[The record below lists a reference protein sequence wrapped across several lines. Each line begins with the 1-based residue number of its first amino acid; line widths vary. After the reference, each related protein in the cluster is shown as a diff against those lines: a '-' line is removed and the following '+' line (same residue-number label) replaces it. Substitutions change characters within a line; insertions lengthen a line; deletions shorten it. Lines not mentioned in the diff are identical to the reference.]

1 MCRSHIF
8 SHALN
13 SFALDVF
20 IKRRH
25 QLLQLSFSCACRP
38 YQSNCDKVWKR
49 PQTTSNYAVFIA
61 FCEACWCHANEEC
74 DPFVNSEWNTPTRP
88 HYALSLAV
96 RNHRPHKFHTQKK
109 KKKKPSKFEYSNEEA
124 GRVRHH
130 IKYSAL
136 ILVFFVVPSS
146 LICRM
151 EGNGARVGGM
161 QIQNIMFCINYTF
174 RLRATENMFC
184 VAFANS
190 QLLWLCDTPSA
201 LPRSVDMTIK
211 TASVIFELLNG
222 IFCHILRFYVE
233 PLAYATQSTNG
244 YATYGEINSAIWH
257 RRQEEK
263 KILREIDHAVQFR
276 RPSSDKKKYMRRK
289 GKKWVRVPFEI
300 INFVTLSLI
309 TLTVCCAV
317 CILGFRLAWGHKSH
331 HTKLYVCRRRAII
344 AHMVEIGGGLRLCTT
359 AIHAA
364 LRHKHT
370 TLWRHNTGCRAY
382 QGSIT

>member
-1 MCRSHIF
+1 MSIRCHCRFITSEHQQPLFRLTNNFKTQQMPVGTIRRKCAEATYF
-8 SHALN
+8 RTHSILLRWMSSSSVGTSFCSYHSHAPVARTKAIVTKCEN
-13 SFALDVF
+13 D
-20 IKRRH
+20 
-25 QLLQLSFSCACRP
+25 P
-38 YQSNCDKVWKR
+38 KR
-49 PQTTSNYAVFIA
+49 PAIMLFLLPSVRRVDAMPTGNAIHLWT
-61 FCEACWCHANEEC
+61 ANGIRPP
-74 DPFVNSEWNTPTRP
+74 DRTMHSRSPSEITDRKNNIPKKR
-88 HYALSLAV
+88 
-96 RNHRPHKFHTQKK
+96 QKN
-109 KKKKPSKFEYSNEEA
+109 PSKFEYSNEEA

-146 LICRM
+146 LTCRM

-222 IFCHILRFYVE
+222 IFCHILRFYVK

-263 KILREIDHAVQFR
+263 KK
-276 RPSSDKKKYMRRK
+276 DK
-289 GKKWVRVPFEI
+289 
-300 INFVTLSLI
+300 
-309 TLTVCCAV
+309 
-317 CILGFRLAWGHKSH
+317 
-331 HTKLYVCRRRAII
+331 
-344 AHMVEIGGGLRLCTT
+344 
-359 AIHAA
+359 
-364 LRHKHT
+364 
-370 TLWRHNTGCRAY
+370 
-382 QGSIT
+382 

>member
-1 MCRSHIF
+1 MRLSPVPKQLWQSVKTTPNDQQLCCFYCLLWGVLMPCQRGMRSICEQRMEYAHQT
-8 SHALN
+8 ALCTL
-13 SFALDVF
+13 A
-20 IKRRH
+20 RR
-25 QLLQLSFSCACRP
+25 QKS
-38 YQSNCDKVWKR
+38 
-49 PQTTSNYAVFIA
+49 
-61 FCEACWCHANEEC
+61 
-74 DPFVNSEWNTPTRP
+74 PTAKITYP
-88 HYALSLAV
+88 
-96 RNHRPHKFHTQKK
+96 KK
-109 KKKKPSKFEYSNEEA
+109 EKKTPSKFEYSNEEA

-146 LICRM
+146 LTCRM

-263 KILREIDHAVQFR
+263 K
-276 RPSSDKKKYMRRK
+276 
-289 GKKWVRVPFEI
+289 
-300 INFVTLSLI
+300 
-309 TLTVCCAV
+309 
-317 CILGFRLAWGHKSH
+317 
-331 HTKLYVCRRRAII
+331 
-344 AHMVEIGGGLRLCTT
+344 
-359 AIHAA
+359 
-364 LRHKHT
+364 
-370 TLWRHNTGCRAY
+370 NTQRNRSC
-382 QGSIT
+382 STI